1 MGERSKKVK
10 RMAIKTETLKKC
22 RKNKKRIKRPR
33 IVFHED
39 LGEYERIMS
48 ITLPTEEAKID
59 ESLLPK
65 EANPN
70 LFWIMRS
77 PMKIVFYLD
86 TQKCFAYDNQ
96 GIYICTLEK
105 HDLRKLF
112 WRIGVLLKALKEKK
126 IPQKV
131 EENSKNEQKTSQN

>member
-1 MGERSKKVK
+1 MRERNKKPK
-10 RMAIKTETLKKC
+10 RMAVKTETLKKC
-22 RKNKKRIKRPR
+22 RKTKKRIKRPR
-33 IVFHED
+33 IIFHED
-39 LGEYERIMS
+39 LGEYERVMS
-48 ITLPTEEAKID
+48 ITLPSEEARID

-105 HDLRKLF
+105 HDLKKLF
-112 WRIGVLLKALKEKK
+112 WRIGVLLRSLKDKKMLSKTEKSG
-126 IPQKV
+126 
-131 EENSKNEQKTSQN
+131 ENEQERSQN

>member
-1 MGERSKKVK
+1 MGEGNKKTK
-10 RMAIKTETLKKC
+10 RIAVKTETLKKC

-33 IVFHED
+33 IIFSED

-48 ITLPTEEAKID
+48 ITLPSEEAKIS

-65 EANPN
+65 EVNPN
-70 LFWIMRS
+70 LFWVMRT
-77 PMKIVFYLD
+77 PMKIVFYID

-105 HDLRKLF
+105 HDLKKLF

-131 EENSKNEQKTSQN
+131 EENGENEQKTSKK

>member
-1 MGERSKKVK
+1 
-10 RMAIKTETLKKC
+10 
-22 RKNKKRIKRPR
+22 
-33 IVFHED
+33 
-39 LGEYERIMS
+39 MS